1 MSDWMN
7 EIFTIVSLLGIG
19 ALLAFLHRKGFSKK
33 KEETPPENRAA
44 DAAGEAIQES
54 FKEGVD
60 RVRSATDGRS
70 PGDDLADLGNAR
82 RRR

>member
-1 MSDWMN
+1 MN
-7 EIFTIVSLLGIG
+7 EALTIVSLLGIG

-60 RVRSATDGRS
+60 RVRSATDGRTPS
-70 PGDDLADLGNAR
+70 DDLADLGNAR